1 MSLGPEKIILIL
13 VVALIVFGPQRL
25 PEIAR
30 QVGAMVRELRRM
42 QDSVRG
48 ELEQVL
54 HPDFTAPDADG
65 RTLDVGSNGDVG
77 SEGGSG
83 DVTPSTI
90 ASLEETDHAALP
102 PGSYGPDMSYSPP
115 ESANG
120 STNAGTNGWANG
132 HAGDYSTDDVTD
144 DGFAGPRSFS

>member
-30 QVGAMVRELRRM
+30 QVGAAMRELRRM
-42 QDSVRG
+42 QDTVRD

-54 HPDFTAPDADG
+54 HPDFAPPGAGEDHTA
-65 RTLDVGSNGDVG
+65 
-77 SEGGSG
+77 
-83 DVTPSTI
+83 I
-90 ASLEETDHAALP
+90 EETGHAALP
-102 PGSYGPDMSYSPP
+102 PGSFPP
-115 ESANG
+115 QAASG
-120 STNAGTNGWANG
+120 TAGEYQTE
-132 HAGDYSTDDVTD
+132 DVDD

>member
-30 QVGAMVRELRRM
+30 QVGAAMRELRRM
-42 QDSVRG
+42 QDTVRG

-54 HPDFTAPDADG
+54 HPDFAPPGPGAPP
-65 RTLDVGSNGDVG
+65 
-77 SEGGSG
+77 EQAQ
-83 DVTPSTI
+83 I
-90 ASLEETDHAALP
+90 EETDHAALP
-102 PGSYGPDMSYSPP
+102 PASVPYPD
-115 ESANG
+115 
-120 STNAGTNGWANG
+120 
-132 HAGDYSTDDVTD
+132 AGDHATDSIAD

>member
-65 RTLDVGSNGDVG
+65 RTLDVGSDVG
-77 SEGGSG
+77 S
-83 DVTPSTI
+83 DVTPSTV
-90 ASLEETDHAALP
+90 ASIEESDHAALP

-115 ESANG
+115 ESTNG
-120 STNAGTNGWANG
+120 STNG
-132 HAGDYSTDDVTD
+132 HVGDYSTDDVTD

>member
-30 QVGAMVRELRRM
+30 QVGAAMRELRRM
-42 QDSVRG
+42 QDTVRG

-54 HPDFTAPDADG
+54 RPEFEPPSADAG
-65 RTLDVGSNGDVG
+65 YTS
-77 SEGGSG
+77 
-83 DVTPSTI
+83 I
-90 ASLEETDHAALP
+90 EESDHAALP
-102 PGSYGPDMSYSPP
+102 PGTWPTETTP
-115 ESANG
+115 E
-120 STNAGTNGWANG
+120 NAGENENP
-132 HAGDYSTDDVTD
+132 AGDIAD